1 MQQNVLQQKSDGFA
15 YFLDNYQLPQYE
27 YDSVK
32 KPTTDDDVAALLL
45 LDSAINAERPL
56 YFEGRISNIC
66 I

>member
-1 MQQNVLQQKSDGFA
+1 M
-15 YFLDNYQLPQYE
+15 PQYE

-32 KPTTDDDVAALLL
+32 KPTTDDDVAALML